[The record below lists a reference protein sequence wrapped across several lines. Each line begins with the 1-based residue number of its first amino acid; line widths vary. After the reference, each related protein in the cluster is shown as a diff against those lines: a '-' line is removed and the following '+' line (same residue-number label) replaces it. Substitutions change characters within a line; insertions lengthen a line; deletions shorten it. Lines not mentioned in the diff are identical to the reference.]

1 MWAFDLVQSTAMLK
15 LSLYLFGSLVLYL
28 FVFWFHICFVFSG
41 GLCFG
46 VKRRGGAGQFG
57 FLAPAARVNICRGSP
72 DKNNW
77 VNPSLCRTALE
88 KWPTLFFCQKLARAS
103 VSKADFSTSISGV
116 SGC

>member
-1 MWAFDLVQSTAMLK
+1 MGNAGFWFGTKHHNAKV
-15 LSLYLFGSLVLYL
+15 LFVFVSGLVLYL
-28 FVFWFHICFVFSG
+28 FVFWFRICFVFSG

-77 VNPSLCRTALE
+77 VNPSLCRTAPE
-88 KWPTLFFCQKLARAS
+88 KLPTLIFFAKN
-103 VSKADFSTSISGV
+103 
-116 SGC
+116 

>member
-28 FVFWFHICFVFSG
+28 SVFWFRICFVFSG

-77 VNPSLCRTALE
+77 VNPSLCRTAPE
-88 KWPTLFFCQKLARAS
+88 KWPTLFFLPKIS
-103 VSKADFSTSISGV
+103 VRYFLNYGICVKS
-116 SGC
+116 